1 MSTPPV
7 LALPNFTKPL
17 VVKCDVSSMGL
28 GVVFMQDNRPLAYHS
43 EVLKGRSLHLSTYE
57 KEFLVLVKAVKKLRP
72 YLVGKLFIIKIDHQN
87 LEFLLE

>member
-7 LALPNFTKPL
+7 LALPNFTKPF

-28 GVVFMQDNRPLAYHS
+28 GVVLMQDNRSLAYHS

-57 KEFLVLVKAVKKLRP
+57 KEFLVLVKAVKKWRP

>member
-7 LALPNFTKPL
+7 LALPNFTKPF

-28 GVVFMQDNRPLAYHS
+28 GVVLMQDNRSLAYHS

-57 KEFLVLVKAVKKLRP
+57 NEFLALVKAVKKWRP
-72 YLVGKLFIIKIDHQN
+72 YSVGKPFIIKTNHRS
-87 LEFLLE
+87 LKFLPE